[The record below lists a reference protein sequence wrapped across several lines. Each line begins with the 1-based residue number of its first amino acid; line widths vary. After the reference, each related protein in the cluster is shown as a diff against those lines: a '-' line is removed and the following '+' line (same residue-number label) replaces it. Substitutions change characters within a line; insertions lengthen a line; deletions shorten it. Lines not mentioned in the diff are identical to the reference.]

1 MWNVNSIFRDIQS
14 VILYEKVL
22 AFDFQTENKSLKFI
36 KENAAKNSLQLS
48 ISSWWKK
55 VESVNKKEYYLKFYL
70 SIKWV

>member
-1 MWNVNSIFRDIQS
+1 MCNVNSIFRDIQS

-48 ISSWWKK
+48 ISSW
-55 VESVNKKEYYLKFYL
+55 
-70 SIKWV
+70 